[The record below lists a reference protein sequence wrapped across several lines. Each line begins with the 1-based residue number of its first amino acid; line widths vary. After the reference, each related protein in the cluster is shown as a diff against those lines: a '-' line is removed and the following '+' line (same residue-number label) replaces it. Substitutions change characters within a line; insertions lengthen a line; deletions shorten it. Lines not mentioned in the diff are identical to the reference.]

1 MPASRW
7 NSSILEMLNWLYEEQ
22 AGLEKMI
29 AHPIVTRVVQN
40 EPGSEAE
47 SPSPLAEDE
56 QIPNILPI
64 LPLRGL
70 VVFPQTA
77 VPLTIGQARSIRLID
92 DVMASD
98 VRMIA
103 LVTSRDPDLETPE
116 PEDLFQVG
124 TVAMVHRMFRAP
136 DGTIRLV
143 VQGLVR
149 CRVLN
154 FIQKEPYLK
163 AEIEAAPET
172 VEEGLELEAM
182 ARNARNQFEH
192 IADMVPSIPRELVSS
207 VMSIEDP
214 LQTVYTI
221 ANFQRMD
228 LDEAQKLLEL
238 DSTSVKLH
246 TLVGLLARESE
257 VLEMGQKIQNEARS
271 EID

>member
-1 MPASRW
+1 
-7 NSSILEMLNWLYEEQ
+7 MLNWLYEEQ
-22 AGLEKMI
+22 AGMERMI
-29 AHPIVTRVVQN
+29 THPIVTRVIQN
-40 EPGSEAE
+40 EPGLEAE
-47 SPSPLAEDE
+47 GPTPVGEDE
-56 QIPNILPI
+56 QIPNIVPV

-77 VPLTIGQARSIRLID
+77 VPLTIGQTRSIRLID

-98 VRMIA
+98 VRLIA

-116 PEDLFQVG
+116 PEDLYQVG

-149 CRVLN
+149 CRVLTY
-154 FIQKEPYLK
+154 IQKEPYLK
-163 AEIEAAPET
+163 AEIEVISEA

-192 IADMVPSIPRELVSS
+192 IADMVPSIPRELVTS

-214 LQTVYTI
+214 VTDRLYHRQLPAHGPGRSPKT
-221 ANFQRMD
+221 
-228 LDEAQKLLEL
+228 
-238 DSTSVKLH
+238 
-246 TLVGLLARESE
+246 ARDW
-257 VLEMGQKIQNEARS
+257 IQPPPS
-271 EID
+271 CTH